1 MDNYEIV
8 VIGGGPAGM
17 AAAVA
22 AREAGVEDI
31 LLIERDRELGGILQ
45 QCIHNGFGLHHFKED
60 LTGPEFS
67 ERYIRRMEELDIP
80 CRLDTTVLQITANR
94 EILYI
99 NAEEGVKTVSAGAI
113 VLAMGCRE
121 RSRGAVNIPG
131 SRPAGVFTAGTAQ
144 RLINIEGYMV
154 GRRIMML
161 GTGDIGLIMARR
173 LTLEGAKVIAVL
185 ARKPYPGGLMRNVVQ
200 CLYDYDIPL
209 MLRHT
214 IVKILGKDR
223 VTGVLVA
230 DTDENSR
237 PIPGSEELYEC
248 DTVILSVGLIPENEL
263 SLSAG
268 VKLDPHTGGPIVDES
283 RQTSTPGIYA
293 CGNVVH
299 VHDLVDFVV
308 EESEIAGRGAAGFVL
323 GSAKAGAGM
332 VEAGAAG
339 TVAAGSGEARRA
351 PVQVLPGE
359 GLKYVVPQRMR
370 GINGEDRLDLFLR
383 VNRVYGRSYIE
394 VKHGRDTLKRVKRLR
409 MNPGEMERLR
419 LNKGAIE
426 KINGS
431 DLIVKAVDE
440 DG

>member
-1 MDNYEIV
+1 MDNYDIV

-22 AREAGVEDI
+22 AREAGVEKI

-67 ERYIRRMEELDIP
+67 ERYIRRMAELEIP
-80 CRLDTTVLQITANR
+80 CKLDTTVLEITANR
-94 EILYI
+94 ELLYI
-99 NAEEGVKTVSAGAI
+99 NAREGVRKVSAGAI

-144 RLINIEGYMV
+144 RLINMEGYMV

-173 LTLEGAKVIAVL
+173 LILEGAKVIAVL
-185 ARKPYPGGLMRNVVQ
+185 ARKPYPGGLMRNVAQ

-214 IVKILGKDR
+214 IVEIQGKDR

-237 PIPGSEELYEC
+237 PIPGSEKLYEC

-283 RQTSTPGIYA
+283 RHTSVAGIFA

-308 EESEIAGRGAAGFVL
+308 EESEIAGKGAAGFVQ
-323 GSAKAGAGM
+323 GHAGRAEAKG
-332 VEAGAAG
+332 V
-339 TVAAGSGEARRA
+339 
-351 PVQVLPGE
+351 PIHLLPGA

-370 GINGEDRLDLFLR
+370 GIEGEERLDLFLR
-383 VNRVYGRSYIE
+383 VNRVYGRSAIE
-394 VKHGRDTLKRVKRLR
+394 VRHDGDTVKRVKRLR
-409 MNPGEMERLR
+409 MNPGEMERVR
-419 LNKGAIE
+419 LNRSTLE
-426 KINGS
+426 KLNGS
-431 DLIVKAVDE
+431 NLTVEAVE
-440 DG
+440 VDG

>member
-1 MDNYEIV
+1 MDRYDIV

-22 AREAGVEDI
+22 AREAGVKNI

-60 LTGPEFS
+60 LTGPEFA

-80 CRLDTTVLQITANR
+80 CRLDTTVLEISAGRRILFINAREGVR
-94 EILYI
+94 EI
-99 NAEEGVKTVSAGAI
+99 SAGAI

-121 RSRGAVNIPG
+121 RSRGAINIPG

-144 RLINIEGYMV
+144 RLINMEGYMV
-154 GRRIMML
+154 GRRVMML

-185 ARKPYPGGLMRNVVQ
+185 ARKPYPGGLMRNVAQ

-214 IVKILGKDR
+214 IVEIQGKDR

-237 PIPGSEELYEC
+237 PIPGSEKLYEC

-268 VKLDPHTGGPIVDES
+268 VRLDPNTGGPIVDQS
-283 RQTSTPGIYA
+283 RQTSIAGIFA

-308 EESEIAGRGAAGFVL
+308 EESEIAGKGAAGFL
-323 GSAKAGAGM
+323 EGRGRAM
-332 VEAGAAG
+332 G
-339 TVAAGSGEARRA
+339 TDTKVAPTEL
-351 PVQVLPGE
+351 LPGD

-370 GINGEDRLDLFLR
+370 GINGKGSLDLYLR
-383 VNRVYGRSYIE
+383 VNRVYGRSTIE
-394 VKHGRDTLKRVKRLR
+394 VRHGGEELKRVKRLR
-409 MNPGEMERLR
+409 MNPGEMERVR
-419 LNKGAIE
+419 LQGSVLE
-426 KINGS
+426 KLDGS
-431 DLIVKAVDE
+431 SLTVEAVE
-440 DG
+440 AGG

>member
-1 MDNYEIV
+1 MEKVDIV

-22 AREAGVEDI
+22 AREAGVEKI
-31 LLIERDRELGGILQ
+31 LLIERDWELGGILQ
-45 QCIHNGFGLHHFKED
+45 QCIHNGFGLHRFKED

-67 ERYIRRMEELDIP
+67 ERYIRRMAELNVP
-80 CRLDTTVLQITANR
+80 CKLDTTVLEITGSR
-94 EILYI
+94 EVLYI
-99 NAEEGVKTVSAGAI
+99 NAEEGVRTVAAGAI

-121 RSRGAVNIPG
+121 RSRGAINIPG

-173 LTLEGAKVIAVL
+173 LTLEGAEVIAVL

-209 MLRHT
+209 LLRHT
-214 IVKILGKDR
+214 IVEIQGKDR

-230 DTDENSR
+230 ETDENSR

-283 RQTSTPGIYA
+283 RQTSVAGIYA

-308 EESEIAGRGAAGFVL
+308 EESELAGRGAAGFVL
-323 GSAKAGAGM
+323 GADGVG
-332 VEAGAAG
+332 G
-339 TVAAGSGEARRA
+339 TADAGSGAVGAGGAEGA
-351 PVQVLPGE
+351 PVHLLPGE

-370 GINGEDRLDLFLR
+370 GINGEERLDLFLR
-383 VNRVYGRSYIE
+383 VNRVYGQSHIE
-394 VKHGRDTLKRVKRLR
+394 VKGGGEVLKRVKRSR
-409 MNPGEMERLR
+409 MNPGEMERVR
-419 LNKGAIE
+419 LNKSAME
-426 KINGS
+426 KIDGS
-431 DLIVKAVDE
+431 DLVIDAVE
-440 DG
+440 VGE

>member
-1 MDNYEIV
+1 MTSYQIV

-22 AREAGVEDI
+22 AREAGVQKI

-45 QCIHNGFGLHHFKED
+45 QCIHNGFGLHRFKED
-60 LTGPEFS
+60 LTGPEFA
-67 ERYIRRMEELDIP
+67 ERYIRRMAELDIP
-80 CRLDTTVLQITANR
+80 SKLDTTVLEVTRKR

-99 NAEEGVKTVSAGAI
+99 NSAEGVRKINAGAI
-113 VLAMGCRE
+113 ILAMGCRE
-121 RSRGAVNIPG
+121 RSRGAINIPG
-131 SRPAGVFTAGTAQ
+131 SRPAGVFTAGAAQ
-144 RLINIEGYMV
+144 RLINMEGYMV

-209 MLRHT
+209 LLRHT
-214 IVKILGKDR
+214 IVEIRGRDR

-230 DTDENSR
+230 DTDESGR
-237 PIPGSEELYEC
+237 PIPGSEKLYPC

-268 VKLDPHTGGPIVDES
+268 VQLDPHTGGPIVDES
-283 RQTSTPGIYA
+283 RQTSVAGIYA

-308 EESEIAGRGAAGFVL
+308 EESEIAGRGAAGFAL
-323 GSAKAGAGM
+323 GSAGAGSAQAKG
-332 VEAGAAG
+332 VS
-339 TVAAGSGEARRA
+339 VHI
-351 PVQVLPGE
+351 LPGD
-359 GLKYVVPQRMR
+359 GLKYVVPQQMR
-370 GINGEDRLDLFLR
+370 GPNREDRLDLFLR
-383 VNRVYGRSYIE
+383 VNRVYGGCAIE
-394 VKHGRDTLKRVKRLR
+394 VQHGAEVLKRVKRLR
-409 MNPGEMERLR
+409 MNPGEMERVR
-419 LNKGAIE
+419 LDRGVVE
-426 KINGS
+426 QLSGS
-431 DLIVKAVDE
+431 DLIVSAVE
-440 DG
+440 VGG

>member
-1 MDNYEIV
+1 
-8 VIGGGPAGM
+8 
-17 AAAVA
+17 
-22 AREAGVEDI
+22 VERI

-45 QCIHNGFGLHHFKED
+45 QCIHNGFGLHRFKED
-60 LTGPEFS
+60 LTGPEFA
-67 ERYIRRMEELDIP
+67 ERYIRRIEELDIP
-80 CRLDTTVLQITANR
+80 CRLDTTVLEITGNR

-99 NAEEGVKTVSAGAI
+99 NAREGVRTVKAGAI

-144 RLINIEGYMV
+144 RLINMEGYMV
-154 GRRIMML
+154 GKRIMML

-185 ARKPYPGGLMRNVVQ
+185 ARKPYPGGLMRNVAQ

-209 MLRHT
+209 LLQHT
-214 IVKILGKDR
+214 IVEILGRDR

-230 DTDENSR
+230 ETDENSR

-268 VKLDPHTGGPIVDES
+268 VQLDPHTGGPIVDES
-283 RQTSTPGIYA
+283 RQTSVPGIYA

-323 GSAKAGAGM
+323 LGSYDR
-332 VEAGAAG
+332 
-339 TVAAGSGEARRA
+339 GES
-351 PVQVLPGE
+351 VQILPGE
-359 GLKYVVPQRMR
+359 GLKYVVPQRIR
-370 GINGEDRLDLFLR
+370 GINGEDHLDLFLR
-383 VNRVYGRSYIE
+383 VNKVYGRSSIE
-394 VKHGRDTLKRVKRLR
+394 VKRSADTLKRVKRLR
-409 MNPGEMERLR
+409 LNPGEMERVR
-419 LNKGAIE
+419 LNKSEMERINGAELIVEAIE
-426 KINGS
+426 
-431 DLIVKAVDE
+431 VD
-440 DG
+440 G

>member
-1 MDNYEIV
+1 MENYDIV

-22 AREAGVEDI
+22 AREMGIENI

-67 ERYIRRMEELDIP
+67 ERYIQRIEELDIP
-80 CRLDTTVLQITANR
+80 CKLDTMVLNVTENR
-94 EILYI
+94 EVVFV
-99 NAEEGVKTVSAGAI
+99 NAREGLKAVKAGAI

-121 RSRGAVNIPG
+121 RARGAINIPG

-154 GRRIMML
+154 GKKIMML

-173 LTLEGAKVIAVL
+173 LTLEGSKVIAVL

-209 MLRHT
+209 MLQHT

-223 VTGVLVA
+223 VRGVLVA
-230 DTDENSR
+230 RTDENSL
-237 PIPGSEELYEC
+237 PIPGTEELYEC
-248 DTVILSVGLIPENEL
+248 DTLILSVGLIPENEL

-268 VKLDPHTGGPIVDES
+268 IELDRRTGGPIVNES
-283 RQTSTPGIYA
+283 RETRVPGIFA

-308 EESEIAGRGAAGFVL
+308 EESEMAGKGAARFVQR
-323 GSAKAGAGM
+323 SFVQRP
-332 VEAGAAG
+332 VECDDASIAL
-339 TVAAGSGEARRA
+339 
-351 PVQVLPGE
+351 LPGR
-359 GLKYVVPQRMR
+359 GLKYVVPQLV
-370 GINGEDRLDLFLR
+370 NAANVEDRLDLFLR
-383 VNRVYGRSYIE
+383 VNRVYGPSYIE
-394 VKHGRDTLKRVKRLR
+394 VKDGRESIKKVKRPR
-409 MNPGEMERLR
+409 MNPGEMERVR
-419 LNKGAIE
+419 ISRSNIE
-426 KINGS
+426 TIKGS
-431 DLIVKAVDE
+431 DLIVEAIEVE
-440 DG
+440 G

>member
-1 MDNYEIV
+1 MDSYDIV

-22 AREAGVEDI
+22 AREEGVQKI

-67 ERYIRRMEELDIP
+67 ERYIRRMEELEIP
-80 CRLDTTVLQITANR
+80 CKLDTTVLEITAGR

-99 NAEEGVKTVSAGAI
+99 NAREGATKVSAGAI

-144 RLINIEGYMV
+144 RLINMEGYMV

-185 ARKPYPGGLMRNVVQ
+185 ARKPYPGGLMRNVAQ

-214 IVKILGKDR
+214 IVEIQGRDR

-237 PIPGSEELYEC
+237 PIPGSERLYEC

-268 VKLDPHTGGPIVDES
+268 VQLDPHTGGPVVDES
-283 RQTSTPGIYA
+283 RQTSVAGIFA

-308 EESEIAGRGAAGFVL
+308 EESEIAGKGAAGFVQ
-323 GSAKAGAGM
+323 GRAERAE
-332 VEAGAAG
+332 VDG
-339 TVAAGSGEARRA
+339 T
-351 PVQVLPGE
+351 PIHLLPGE

-370 GINGEDRLDLFLR
+370 GINGEASLDLFLR
-383 VNRVYGRSYIE
+383 VNRVYGRSAIE
-394 VKHGRDTLKRVKRLR
+394 VRHDGDTVKRLKRLR
-409 MNPGEMERLR
+409 MNPGEMERMR
-419 LNKGAIE
+419 LQSSALEKLNGA
-426 KINGS
+426 
-431 DLIVKAVDE
+431 DLIVEAVE
-440 DG
+440 VDG

>member
-1 MDNYEIV
+1 MEKVDIV

-22 AREAGVEDI
+22 AREAGVEKI
-31 LLIERDRELGGILQ
+31 LLIERDWELGGILQ
-45 QCIHNGFGLHHFKED
+45 QCIHNGFGLHRFKED

-67 ERYIRRMEELDIP
+67 ERYIRRMAELNVP
-80 CRLDTTVLQITANR
+80 CKLDTTVLEITGSR
-94 EILYI
+94 EVLYI
-99 NAEEGVKTVSAGAI
+99 NAEEGVRTVAAGAI

-121 RSRGAVNIPG
+121 RSRGAINIPG

-173 LTLEGAKVIAVL
+173 LTLEGAEVIAVL

-209 MLRHT
+209 LLRHT
-214 IVKILGKDR
+214 IVEIQGKDR

-230 DTDENSR
+230 ETDENSR

-283 RQTSTPGIYA
+283 RQTSVAGIYA

-308 EESEIAGRGAAGFVL
+308 EESELAGRGAAGFVL
-323 GSAKAGAGM
+323 GADDVGGTADAGPGAEGAG
-332 VEAGAAG
+332 GAEG
-339 TVAAGSGEARRA
+339 A
-351 PVQVLPGE
+351 PVHLLPGE

-370 GINGEDRLDLFLR
+370 GINGEERLDLFLR
-383 VNRVYGRSYIE
+383 VNRVYGQSHIE
-394 VKHGRDTLKRVKRLR
+394 VKGGGEVLKRVKRSC
-409 MNPGEMERLR
+409 MNPGEMERVR
-419 LNKGAIE
+419 LNKSAME
-426 KINGS
+426 KIDGS
-431 DLIVKAVDE
+431 DLVIDAVE
-440 DG
+440 VGE

>member
-1 MDNYEIV
+1 MDRVEIV

-22 AREAGVEDI
+22 AREAGLENV

-45 QCIHNGFGLHHFKED
+45 QCIHNGFGLHRFKED

-67 ERYIRRMEELDIP
+67 ERYIHRMGELNIP
-80 CRLDTTVLQITANR
+80 VKLDTTVLEITGNR
-94 EILYI
+94 EVLYI
-99 NAEEGVKTVSAGAI
+99 NAAEGVRTVAAGAI

-121 RSRGAVNIPG
+121 RSRGAINIPG

-144 RLINIEGYMV
+144 RLINMEGYMV
-154 GRRIMML
+154 GKRVMML

-185 ARKPYPGGLMRNVVQ
+185 ARKPYPGGLMRNVAQ

-209 MLRHT
+209 LLRHT
-214 IVKILGKDR
+214 IVEIVGKDR

-230 DTDENSR
+230 ETDQNSR

-268 VKLDPHTGGPIVDES
+268 VKLDPHTGGPIVDET
-283 RQTSTPGIYA
+283 RQTSVPGIYA
-293 CGNVVH
+293 CGNVVY

-308 EESEIAGRGAAGFVL
+308 EESEIAARGAAGFVL
-323 GSAKAGAGM
+323 GSEG
-332 VEAGAAG
+332 
-339 TVAAGSGEARRA
+339 GEAETVEGEGRGSDDRKDA
-351 PVQVLPGE
+351 PVHVLPGG
-359 GLKYVVPQRMR
+359 GLKYVVPQRIR
-370 GINGEDRLDLFLR
+370 GINGEDPLDLFLR
-383 VNRVYGRSYIE
+383 VKRVYGRSFIE
-394 VKHGRDTLKRVKRLR
+394 VRYGGDVLKRVKRLR
-409 MNPGEMERLR
+409 LNPGEMERLR
-419 LNKGAIE
+419 LNKSE
-426 KINGS
+426 MERINEV
-431 DLIVKAVDE
+431 DLIVEAVE
-440 DG
+440 VGG

>member
-1 MDNYEIV
+1 MDSYDIV

-22 AREAGVEDI
+22 AREEGVQKI

-67 ERYIRRMEELDIP
+67 ERYIRRMEELEIP
-80 CRLDTTVLQITANR
+80 CKLDTTVLEITAGR

-99 NAEEGVKTVSAGAI
+99 NAREGVTKVSAGAI

-144 RLINIEGYMV
+144 RLINMEGYMV

-185 ARKPYPGGLMRNVVQ
+185 ARKPYPGGLMRNVAQ

-214 IVKILGKDR
+214 IVEIQGRDR

-237 PIPGSEELYEC
+237 PIPGSERLYEC

-268 VKLDPHTGGPIVDES
+268 VQLDPHTGGPVVDES
-283 RQTSTPGIYA
+283 RQTSVAGIFA

-308 EESEIAGRGAAGFVL
+308 EESEIAGKGAAGFVQ
-323 GSAKAGAGM
+323 GRAERAE
-332 VEAGAAG
+332 VDG
-339 TVAAGSGEARRA
+339 T
-351 PVQVLPGE
+351 PIHLLPGE

-370 GINGEDRLDLFLR
+370 GINGEASLDLFLR
-383 VNRVYGRSYIE
+383 VNRVYGRSAIE
-394 VKHGRDTLKRVKRLR
+394 VRHDGDTVKRLKRLR
-409 MNPGEMERLR
+409 MNPGEMERMR
-419 LNKGAIE
+419 LQSSALEKLNGA
-426 KINGS
+426 
-431 DLIVKAVDE
+431 DLIVEAVE
-440 DG
+440 VDG

>member
-1 MDNYEIV
+1 MDNYDIV

-22 AREAGVEDI
+22 AREAGVEKI

-67 ERYIRRMEELDIP
+67 ERYIRRMAELEIP
-80 CRLDTTVLQITANR
+80 CKLDTTVLEITANR
-94 EILYI
+94 ELLYI
-99 NAEEGVKTVSAGAI
+99 NAREGVRKVSAGAI

-144 RLINIEGYMV
+144 RLINMEGYMV

-185 ARKPYPGGLMRNVVQ
+185 ARKPYPGGLMRNVAQ

-214 IVKILGKDR
+214 IVEIQGKDR

-237 PIPGSEELYEC
+237 PIPGSEKLYEC

-283 RQTSTPGIYA
+283 RHTSVAGIFA

-308 EESEIAGRGAAGFVL
+308 EESEIAGKGAAGFVQ
-323 GSAKAGAGM
+323 GRAGRAE
-332 VEAGAAG
+332 VEV
-339 TVAAGSGEARRA
+339 T
-351 PVQVLPGE
+351 PIHLLPGA

-370 GINGEDRLDLFLR
+370 GIEGEERLDLFLR
-383 VNRVYGRSYIE
+383 VNRVYGRSAIE
-394 VKHGRDTLKRVKRLR
+394 VRHDGDTVKRVKRLR
-409 MNPGEMERLR
+409 MNPGEMERVR
-419 LNKGAIE
+419 LNRSTLE
-426 KINGS
+426 KLNGS
-431 DLIVKAVDE
+431 NLTVEAVE
-440 DG
+440 VDG

>member
-1 MDNYEIV
+1 MDSYEIV

-22 AREAGVEDI
+22 AREAGVKKI

-99 NAEEGVKTVSAGAI
+99 NAEEGVKTVTADAI

-154 GRRIMML
+154 GKRIMML

-173 LTLEGAKVIAVL
+173 FTLEGAKVIAVL

-214 IVKILGKDR
+214 IVKILGKGR

-283 RQTSTPGIYA
+283 RQTSIPGIYA

-323 GSAKAGAGM
+323 GCRK
-332 VEAGAAG
+332 
-339 TVAAGSGEARRA
+339 AGSGATGSITSGSGEPRPA

-370 GINGEDRLDLFLR
+370 GNNGEDRLDLFLR

-394 VKHGRDTLKRVKRLR
+394 VKHGQDTLKRVKRLR
-409 MNPGEMERLR
+409 LNPGEMERLR
-419 LNKGAIE
+419 LNKGAME
-426 KINGS
+426 KIDGS
-431 DLIVKAVDE
+431 DLIVKAVEE

>member
-1 MDNYEIV
+1 MDSHEIV

-22 AREAGVEDI
+22 AKEAGVENI

-45 QCIHNGFGLHHFKED
+45 QCIHNGFGLHRFKED
-60 LTGPEFS
+60 LTGPEFA
-67 ERYIRRMEELDIP
+67 ERYIGRMGELGVP
-80 CRLDTTVLQITANR
+80 CKLDTTVLEITSNR
-94 EILYI
+94 EVLYI
-99 NAEEGVKTVSAGAI
+99 NAREGVRTVAAGAI
-113 VLAMGCRE
+113 ILAMGCRE
-121 RSRGAVNIPG
+121 RSRGAINIPG

-209 MLRHT
+209 LLRHT
-214 IVKILGKDR
+214 IVEIRGKDR

-248 DTVILSVGLIPENEL
+248 DTLILSVGLIPENEL

-268 VKLDPHTGGPIVDES
+268 VELDPNTGGPFVDES
-283 RQTSTPGIYA
+283 RQTSVPGIYA

-308 EESEIAGRGAAGFVL
+308 EESELAGRGAAGFVL
-323 GSAKAGAGM
+323 GSG
-332 VEAGAAG
+332 G
-339 TVAAGSGEARRA
+339 TGVAAGGRQARKGA
-351 PVQVLPGE
+351 PVHLLPGE
-359 GLKYVVPQRMR
+359 GLNYVVPQRMR
-370 GINGEDRLDLFLR
+370 GIEGVERLDLFLR
-383 VNRVYGRSYIE
+383 VNRVFGKSYLEVRDGKQTVKQKKRS
-394 VKHGRDTLKRVKRLR
+394 R

-419 LNKGAIE
+419 LNKSVME

-431 DLIVKAVDE
+431 DLTVEAVE
-440 DG
+440 DGE

>member
-1 MDNYEIV
+1 MDSYDIV

-22 AREAGVEDI
+22 AREEGVEKI

-67 ERYIRRMEELDIP
+67 ERYIRRMEELEIP
-80 CRLDTTVLQITANR
+80 CKLDTTVLEITAGR

-99 NAEEGVKTVSAGAI
+99 NAREGVTKISAGAI
-113 VLAMGCRE
+113 ILAMGCRE

-144 RLINIEGYMV
+144 RLINMEGYMV

-185 ARKPYPGGLMRNVVQ
+185 ARKPYPGGLMRNVAQ

-214 IVKILGKDR
+214 IVAIQGKDR

-237 PIPGSEELYEC
+237 PIPGSERLYEC

-268 VKLDPHTGGPIVDES
+268 VQLDPHTGGPVVDEF
-283 RQTSTPGIYA
+283 RQTSVAGIFA

-323 GSAKAGAGM
+323 GR
-332 VEAGAAG
+332 
-339 TVAAGSGEARRA
+339 GEAEGA
-351 PVQVLPGE
+351 ETSGTPIDLLPGE

-370 GINGEDRLDLFLR
+370 GFNGEERLDLFLR
-383 VNRVYGRSYIE
+383 VSRVYGRSAIE
-394 VKHGRDTLKRVKRLR
+394 VRHDGDTVKRLKRLR
-409 MNPGEMERLR
+409 MNPGEMERVR
-419 LNKGAIE
+419 LNRSAIE
-426 KINGS
+426 KLTGS
-431 DLIVKAVDE
+431 NLIVEAVE
-440 DG
+440 VDG